1 MSYQAIVIGAGLSGA
16 VMAERMA
23 SQLGWRVLVLEQR
36 DHLAGN
42 CFDELDEA
50 GVLIHRYGPHLFHT
64 DKPAVAEYLS
74 QFTQWHPYEHRVLSR
89 IDANWCPCH
98 SI

>member
-1 MSYQAIVIGAGLSGA
+1 MSYQSIVIGAGLSGA

-50 GVLIHRYGPHLFHT
+50 GVLITAMDRT
-64 DKPAVAEYLS
+64 
-74 QFTQWHPYEHRVLSR
+74 
-89 IDANWCPCH
+89 CP
-98 SI
+98 

>member
-1 MSYQAIVIGAGLSGA
+1 MSYQALVIGAGLSGA
-16 VMAERMA
+16 VMAERLA

-42 CFDELDEA
+42 CFDELDA
-50 GVLIHRYGPHLFHT
+50 SGVLIHRYGRT
-64 DKPAVAEYLS
+64 C
-74 QFTQWHPYEHRVLSR
+74 FTPINRRWPTICRSSPSGTRTSIVCCRALMV
-89 IDANWCPCH
+89 NWCRCH